1 MTKQDNIESL
11 KQQLEEMQYKLFAA
25 YSYIEQTTG
34 SYALDMFK
42 KATNK
47 EYAVIK
53 TDEMLTIHEPLAFEK
68 KRKRGRPRKGH
79 SIKDMRNPEYW
90 IDNRSFEEFE
100 RDYINNT
107 QYN

>member
-1 MTKQDNIESL
+1 MKNQDNIESL

-34 SYALDMFK
+34 SDALDMFK

-68 KRKRGRPRKGH
+68 KRKRGRPRKN
-79 SIKDMRNPEYW
+79 SMNNPEYW
-90 IDNRSFEEFE
+90 IDNRSFEDFE

-107 QYN
+107 QYS